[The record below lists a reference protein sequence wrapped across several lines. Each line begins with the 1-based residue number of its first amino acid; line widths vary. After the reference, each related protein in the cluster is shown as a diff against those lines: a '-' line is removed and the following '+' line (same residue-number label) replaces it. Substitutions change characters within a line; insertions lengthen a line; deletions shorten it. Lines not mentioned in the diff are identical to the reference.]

1 MFATPC
7 HCSRRHFLGRMGT
20 GFGALALGGCFA
32 KPKESL
38 PIANGFIVQR
48 DRPTMTNDNRSKLI
62 EDYQKWI
69 EDYQAKQ
76 KADEAAR
83 RSAYPLKGVAR
94 VFGVYPV
101 KADEPCHLVE
111 LVIEGSDTPVYVG
124 DITQEIP
131 GRDQA
136 LWQVP
141 WEERVLD
148 EAGQKILASYPELK
162 KRPELLRG
170 KVRLVFFLHYLDLA
184 RPLITPFGELPLPP
198 PSKRPPRLKM
208 VRYEPPD

>member
-1 MFATPC
+1 
-7 HCSRRHFLGRMGT
+7 MGT
-20 GFGALALGGCFA
+20 GFGALAQAGCSA

-38 PIANGFIVQR
+38 PIANRFTVQL
-48 DRPTMTNDNRSKLI
+48 DRTTMANDDIS
-62 EDYQKWI
+62 QWI

-111 LVIEGSDTPVYVG
+111 LIIEGSDTPVYVG

-136 LWQVP
+136 SWQVP
-141 WEERVLD
+141 WDERVLD

-170 KVRLVFFLHYLDLA
+170 NVRLVFFLHYLDLS
-184 RPLITPFGELPLPP
+184 RSLITPFGELPLPP
-198 PSKRPPRLKM
+198 PSKRPSRLKM